1 MSENTGEKEGGVQ
14 DRPEGV
20 CVEKDGGKL
29 QDAVVGE
36 AVSLAKFQELEN
48 ARKGLEDE
56 NASLKDQCLRIQA
69 DADNFRKRMVREK
82 QDSIQ
87 AANKQLLTDLLPVMD
102 DFARAIKSGEVSRDF
117 AAFHDGIVMIEKQLS
132 GLLERRWGLKRF
144 DSIGEEFD
152 PQKHEALYSEDRPDH
167 EVSMVLEDYMTG
179 YTLHDKILRAAKVK
193 ISMPG
198 QPAGGAQTVEKNA
211 GKNAGAAD
219 SPESKDS
226 GSSG

>member
-1 MSENTGEKEGGVQ
+1 MAENTGEKEDGVQ
-14 DRPEGV
+14 DGPEGV
-20 CVEKDGGKL
+20 CVEKDGGKH
-29 QDAVVGE
+29 QEAAEGE
-36 AVSLAKFQELEN
+36 AALRVKIEELES
-48 ARKGLEDE
+48 ARKCLEDE
-56 NASLKDQCLRIQA
+56 NASLKDQGLRIQA
-69 DADNFRKRMVREK
+69 DADNFRKRMQREK

-102 DFARAIKSGEVSRDF
+102 DFVRAIKSGEVSRDF
-117 AAFHDGIVMIEKQLS
+117 TAFHDGIVMIEKQMS

-198 QPAGGAQTVEKNA
+198 QPAGAGRDADKNA
-211 GKNAGAAD
+211 AA
-219 SPESKDS
+219 SEKPEPEKPESA
-226 GSSG
+226 G